1 MGLVFCL
8 LAIGEYPYFVPL
20 DSSGPICL
28 LTLIISL
35 YCLEVLKY
43 SRVLEVVKF
52 LQEDKPAASR
62 SSLKVFICEQLM
74 ASHRTLERPDY
85 QPLLLYENSV
95 CLSSL
100 SVWRQHWQPLILSE
114 KVSLLVFIIC
124 VEATLTASNIIREGQ
139 SACFHYLC
147 GGHTVSLYY
156 YTRRP
161 GNTDIL
167 AFHSKH
173 FFGSF
178 CFQVVQIKVYRNMQ

>member
-1 MGLVFCL
+1 MGLGFCL

-35 YCLEVLKY
+35 YCLEVLEY

-85 QPLLLYENSV
+85 QPLLLYE
-95 CLSSL
+95 
-100 SVWRQHWQPLILSE
+100 

-139 SACFHYLC
+139 SACLHHLC
-147 GGHTVSLYY
+147 
-156 YTRRP
+156 R
-161 GNTDIL
+161 GNTDSL
-167 AFHSKH
+167 
-173 FFGSF
+173 
-178 CFQVVQIKVYRNMQ
+178 